1 VKLRPYQSRAVEG
14 VKEAFR
20 EDRAVL
26 LVAPTGSGKTVMGLE
41 VVARTLRAHPDATVL
56 WLAHRTELVEQAR
69 ERAQTQCPDVA
80 DRIDVA
86 TVQALALG
94 AEVRQPLLLVWDE
107 AHHASPTAPHWHSVL
122 TRWPD
127 AWRFGMTATPQR
139 GDGSPLGD
147 TFGRIVVAAQYGEL
161 IEAGHLVPC
170 RVMGPAEEIRDGL
183 AQAPAAAWL
192 EHAGGRQGFAFTR
205 TIQEGVGLAADLTA
219 SGVEARCV
227 HANTKPDE
235 RRKAVSDFKAGAV
248 RCLVSVYV
256 FTEGVDVPAAAVCML
271 ARGAGAE
278 STYLQMV
285 GRVLR
290 PHAGKD
296 AALLLDL
303 SGAAAV
309 HGMPTDDRVY
319 TLDGRGIGKAGEA
332 REAEDAA
339 EVEERE
345 PVIWNVGL
353 REVYAG
359 QDTAEE
365 HKRSEYRRLLR
376 VVERKAWPPGSG
388 LAWAGSEYKKL
399 FKAAPPRLWV
409 PAALAAQATREWRET
424 QQRRGFRKG
433 WIWYQRGRAWRE

>member
-1 VKLRPYQSRAVEG
+1 MKLRPYQAAAVEG
-14 VKEAFR
+14 VRDAFKR
-20 EDRAVL
+20 DRAVL
-26 LVAPTGSGKTVMGLE
+26 LVAPTGSGKTVMGLD
-41 VVARTLRAHPDATVL
+41 VVARVLRRHEDATVL
-56 WLAHRTELVEQAR
+56 WLAHRTELIEQAR
-69 ERAQTQCPDVA
+69 QRAEVQCPDVA
-80 DRIDVA
+80 DRLDVA
-86 TVQALALG
+86 TVQSLALG
-94 AEVRQPLLLVWDE
+94 ADVRDPLMLVWDE
-107 AHHASPTAPHWHSVL
+107 AHHASPTAPHWHNVL
-122 TRWPD
+122 RRWPD

-147 TFGRIVVAAQYGEL
+147 TFGEIVVAAQYGEL

-170 RVMGPAEEIRDGL
+170 RVLGPAEEIMDGL
-183 AQAPAAAWL
+183 AQEPAEAWL
-192 EHAGGRQGFAFTR
+192 EHADGRQGFAFVR
-205 TIQEGVGLAADLTA
+205 TIRDGMELAADLTA

-227 HANTKPDE
+227 HANTKRDA
-235 RRKAVSDFKAGAV
+235 RAASVADFKAGAV

-290 PHAGKD
+290 PSEGKD
-296 AALLLDL
+296 EALLLDL
-303 SGAAAV
+303 SGASAV

-332 REAEDAA
+332 REAAEPV
-339 EVEERE
+339 EVEDRE

-359 QDTAEE
+359 EQTDER
-365 HKRSEYRRLLR
+365 HKRSEYQRLLE
-376 VVERKAWPPGSG
+376 VMERKRWTPGRG
-388 LAWAGSEYKKL
+388 LAWAGAEYKKL

-409 PAALAAQATREWRET
+409 PATQAAQAMREWEDT
-424 QQRRGFRKG
+424 QRARGFKRG
-433 WIWYQRGRAWRE
+433 WVWYQRGRAWRE